1 MAMPVYALARAF
13 CNFLE
18 SEGILDKFLNRFSL
32 SILNTPEDRD
42 DLRDFIVC
50 RYFYV
55 RADMTFQ
62 EFAKSLVSIAF
73 KWRLTPEGESFWR
86 DVSTRWVAHLRSL
99 K

>member
-1 MAMPVYALARAF
+1 MKIKLLKRLRNVCTNHLA
-13 CNFLE
+13 
-18 SEGILDKFLNRFSL
+18 
-32 SILNTPEDRD
+32 
-42 DLRDFIVC
+42 VC
-50 RYFYV
+50 CKQFHV